1 MVISSRKREER
12 MRMDMKA
19 QLENYNVLF
28 VLMGICAFAVLM
40 KAVSYGMFH
49 KLLWDSNQMGTTRNR
64 WMKAMMSK
72 FEAYYKLHISVHNVE
87 NFVDRYLYH
96 YRFLG
101 LSLQTWENTGYYFSG
116 LLLAGTGLSC
126 FLAGYYGMTAE
137 WFWVTGL
144 VSLLLLCVQG
154 ASELFFDTH
163 KCLRVFRIQLIDYM
177 ENTMRARLENEYFNQ
192 EATKQYR
199 REYFEDTQ
207 DAAATAAALEE
218 GNGEG
223 AAAKLSALNQLKEL
237 LETFREEMKLDRDIA
252 GKQNALSEQTAAEK
266 ARLFEEILEE
276 YM

>member
-1 MVISSRKREER
+1 

-116 LLLAGTGLSC
+116 HNR
-126 FLAGYYGMTAE
+126 TA
-137 WFWVTGL
+137 L
-144 VSLLLLCVQG
+144 CICHASLYQ
-154 ASELFFDTH
+154 T
-163 KCLRVFRIQLIDYM
+163 CLRKKVLRP
-177 ENTMRARLENEYFNQ
+177 
-192 EATKQYR
+192 
-199 REYFEDTQ
+199 
-207 DAAATAAALEE
+207 
-218 GNGEG
+218 
-223 AAAKLSALNQLKEL
+223 
-237 LETFREEMKLDRDIA
+237 
-252 GKQNALSEQTAAEK
+252 
-266 ARLFEEILEE
+266 
-276 YM
+276 

>member
-1 MVISSRKREER
+1 

-101 LSLQTWENTGYYFSG
+101 FSLQTWENTGYYFLG